1 MRLSS
6 TDWHGVALDE
16 CHEMVNKDAKLAVV
30 HSTPDKMQFTS
41 NYLPF
46 R

>member
-16 CHEMVNKDAKLAVV
+16 CHEMEINKDAKLAVV
-30 HSTPDKMQFTS
+30 GPTPDKM
-41 NYLPF
+41 
-46 R
+46 